1 MWRRFV
7 SQHVGGEVLT
17 AVTVKSTIYL
27 DVPPSSPQMYPRNAL
42 SPSSRLESIYRML
55 LAWLPLR
62 P

>member
-1 MWRRFV
+1 MRTRSV
-7 SQHVGGEVLT
+7 SQHVGVQVLT

-27 DVPPSSPQMYPRNAL
+27 DVPPSSPQMYPRNIL
-42 SPSSRLESIYRML
+42 PPSSGLESVYHLL